1 MYPTVGFPSPAFF
14 FSFVNFFLVVNEIDP
29 LFFPFRATAVLD
41 FCLRW
46 VAAVCWCN
54 ELGRLP
60 LRLRVFCMKVPKIS
74 IFFPVLS
81 GSLMETMCS

>member
-1 MYPTVGFPSPAFF
+1 MYPAVGSLLPLF

-29 LFFPFRATAVLD
+29 LFLPFCATGVLHL
-41 FCLRW
+41 FLRC

-54 ELGRLP
+54 ELWRLP
-60 LRLRVFCMKVPKIS
+60 LRLHVFCMKVPKIS

-81 GSLMETMCS
+81 GSLMEEMCS